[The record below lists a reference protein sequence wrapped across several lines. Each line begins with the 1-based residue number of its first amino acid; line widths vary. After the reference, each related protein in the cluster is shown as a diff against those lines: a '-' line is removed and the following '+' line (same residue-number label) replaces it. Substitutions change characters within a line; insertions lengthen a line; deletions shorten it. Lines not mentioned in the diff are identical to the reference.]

1 MRGRIS
7 AQINNAILAR
17 RCGLAFF
24 PVEQGSTGV
33 QRSRENIDEK
43 IDDFGFFGQK

>member
-7 AQINNAILAR
+7 GQINNAILAR
-17 RCGLAFF
+17 RCGLAFS
-24 PVEQGSTGV
+24 PVEQS
-33 QRSRENIDEK
+33 SIDEK